1 MKKLL
6 LITVIISSVIAI
18 SVSCKKGANDPF
30 LSIRSRDSR
39 IVGIWKIHG
48 ISIDSVITSTSRLN
62 PESYSFFTT
71 YSGDSL
77 KTFSAPTFTKD
88 SVYKEILTINEDGT
102 FTDSISSKKYDKI
115 NPVTVYKLRVI
126 KNEWYWTSDK
136 KNKDGI
142 VLQGYA
148 TFKVDRLSWKELTL
162 ISNRETVNYSN
173 KSLSYGSTVKVAKV
187 LKFKRS

>member
-6 LITVIISSVIAI
+6 LITAIISSVFAI
-18 SVSCKKGANDPF
+18 SISCKKGANDPF
-30 LSIRSRDSR
+30 FSIRSRDSR
-39 IVGIWKIHG
+39 IVGIWNIHD
-48 ISIDSVITSTSRLN
+48 ISIDSTITSTSRLN

-71 YSGDSL
+71 YSSDSL
-77 KTFSAPTFTKD
+77 KILSAPTYTKD

-102 FTDSISSKKYDKI
+102 FTDSISSKKYDKT

-126 KNEWYWTSDK
+126 KNEWYWTTDK

-142 VLQGYA
+142 VLQGYG
-148 TFKVDRLSWKELTL
+148 TFKLDRLAWKELTL
-162 ISNRETVNYSN
+162 ISNRENVNYSN
-173 KSLSYGSTVKVAKV
+173 KTLSYGSTIKVSKV